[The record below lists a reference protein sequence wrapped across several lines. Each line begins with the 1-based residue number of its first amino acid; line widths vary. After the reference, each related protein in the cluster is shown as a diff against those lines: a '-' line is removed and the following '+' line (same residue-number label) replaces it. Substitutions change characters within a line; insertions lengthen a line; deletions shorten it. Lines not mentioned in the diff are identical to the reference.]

1 MPRRKGRREKNEK
14 TLRPLRLRAFALK
27 AEADKTD
34 QPRVTIEMDTHN
46 LFIVIGTEEP
56 PPKALRRLSEGQA
69 YFEAS
74 EMPRFPMVKEA

>member
-1 MPRRKGRREKNEK
+1 MNTR
-14 TLRPLRLRAFALK
+14 
-27 AEADKTD
+27 
-34 QPRVTIEMDTHN
+34 N

-74 EMPRFPMVKEA
+74 EMPRFPMVKET